1 MKTYSFSHLQKA
13 LLAAGS
19 FSCLGLSLSPVWV
32 HAANENEISQL
43 EKLTVIAQMT
53 YDQPEVNLYGF
64 SQQNLAEIPEIGRAH
79 V

>member
-1 MKTYSFSHLQKA
+1 MPANSCCKIIFWGWTITVKTYSFSHLQKA

-53 YDQPEVNLYGF
+53 YDQPEVN
-64 SQQNLAEIPEIGRAH
+64 
-79 V
+79 